1 MVPLPDRI
9 ESAAQLDDLLSQP
22 SPALVE
28 QFRHLVGDI
37 AIVGATGKVGPSV
50 VHMAR
55 RAVQESG
62 VPRRI
67 LVVAR
72 KPTADLIGPGVEP
85 CTCDLLDSHA
95 VASLPRVPNVI
106 YLVGRKFG
114 STGSESMTWGVNSIA
129 AYHAAHHFRGSRIV
143 AFSTGCVYPVMDL
156 ATGGATEATPVAPV
170 GEYAM
175 SCVAR
180 ERMFDYFADQKL
192 LEVVHLRLNYAVEC
206 RYGVLHDLASR
217 IWQGEPVD
225 VTTGYANAI
234 WQGDCCDQAL
244 RALSLASSPAT
255 ILNVTGPETFS
266 IRQVALQLGE
276 ILGKEVTF
284 TGQENGLGYLSNA
297 SRANGLFGN
306 PRVPLA
312 RLVQWVGHW
321 VRQGGASL
329 GKPTHFE
336 TQDGKY

>member
-1 MVPLPDRI
+1 MLALPERI
-9 ESAAQLDDLLSQP
+9 DSVVQLEDLLSQP
-22 SPALVE
+22 SPALIE
-28 QFRHLVGDI
+28 EFRQLDGDV
-37 AIVGATGKVGPSV
+37 AIIGATGKVGPSLAL
-50 VHMAR
+50 MAR
-55 RAVQESG
+55 RAVAESG
-62 VPRRI
+62 VARRV
-67 LVVAR
+67 LAVAR
-72 KPTADLIGPGVEP
+72 SPMPELAAAGIETIS
-85 CTCDLLDSHA
+85 CDLLDPAA
-95 VASLPRVPNVI
+95 VAGLPRVPNVV

-114 STGSESMTWGVNSIA
+114 STGSESMTWGVNALA
-129 AYHAAHHFRGSRIV
+129 AYHTARHFQGARIA

-156 ATGGATEATPVAPV
+156 ASGGATEATPVAPV

-180 ERMFDYFADQKL
+180 ERMFDYFADRGEL
-192 LEVVHLRLNYAVEC
+192 AAVHLRLNYAAEC
-206 RYGVLHDLASR
+206 RYGVLHDLAER
-217 IWQGEPVD
+217 IWNDQPVD
-225 VTTGYANAI
+225 LTTGYANVI
-234 WQGDCCDQAL
+234 WQGDCNDQAL
-244 RALSLASSPAT
+244 RSLALAASPAA
-255 ILNVTGPETFS
+255 ILNLTGPETFS

-276 ILGKEVTF
+276 LLGREVRF
-284 TGQENGLGYLSNA
+284 AGQENGCGYLSNA